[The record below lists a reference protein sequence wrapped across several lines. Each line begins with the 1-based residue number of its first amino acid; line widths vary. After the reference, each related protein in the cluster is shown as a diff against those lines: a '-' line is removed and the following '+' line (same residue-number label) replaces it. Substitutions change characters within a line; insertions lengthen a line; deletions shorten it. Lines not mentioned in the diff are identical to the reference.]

1 MPYTTG
7 TTTFDPATVY
17 DAAEKIAKQVIRNVT
32 ADDRLAELEKGEV
45 TNGTTIEQIIV
56 ELAQAGA
63 FIQEF
68 DPLDNSTSPFDAMA
82 PELVVRY
89 FKDWTSRQFSAR
101 VSMQKLRM
109 IMAAGGDA
117 GTVAEMIV
125 ASLVEGENQA
135 NYEAIKGMFADTA
148 VQSNAIVNIDTYN
161 VSDATDYKAI
171 LVALKNVISGMSYV
185 NTTFNKAG
193 IKRKTP
199 KENIRILMPYT
210 LKNQI
215 DVEELSGVFNLSKA
229 EIENR
234 IIEIDSAAND
244 IFVFDVDA
252 VQIYTRL
259 KELTSQFNGKTL
271 ETNYFYTID
280 KLYAMSPLFDCVRI
294 HVGA

>member
-1 MPYTTG
+1 MPYNTG
-7 TTTFDPATVY
+7 TTTFDPAAIY
-17 DAAEKIAKQVIRNVT
+17 GAAEKIAKQVIRNVT

-56 ELAQAGA
+56 ELAQASS
-63 FIQEF
+63 FVDEYEETYSET
-68 DPLDNSTSPFDAMA
+68 NPFNAMA

-89 FKDWTSRQFSAR
+89 FKHWTSRQFSAK
-101 VSMQKLRM
+101 VSMQKLRK

-135 NYEAIKGMFADTA
+135 NYEAVKGMFADTT

-259 KELTSQFNGKTL
+259 KEMTSQFNARTL
-271 ETNYFYTID
+271 ETNYFYTVD